1 MSTAAVPAT
10 TTDPRARAF
19 GQQLAEARLRAG
31 LSQNRLA
38 HLTGLDHIFVSRIE
52 RGERAV
58 AHPTVAALAETLGSD
73 PRETALLYRAA
84 GYWPDCPHQALIIA
98 IEEYTSR
105 PACPGHLV
113 IVGESLLALMRATGG
128 EQ

>member
-1 MSTAAVPAT
+1 MSTAPAPA
-10 TTDPRARAF
+10 TTDPRALAF
-19 GQQLAEARLRAG
+19 GQQLADARLRAG
-31 LSQNRLA
+31 LSQHRLA
-38 HLTGLDHIFVSRIE
+38 HLTGFDHSFISRIE

-73 PRETALLYRAA
+73 RRETALLYRAA
-84 GYWPDCPHQALIIA
+84 GYWPDSPHEALIIA

-113 IVGESLLALMRATGG
+113 IVAEGLLALMRAAGDG
-128 EQ
+128 Q